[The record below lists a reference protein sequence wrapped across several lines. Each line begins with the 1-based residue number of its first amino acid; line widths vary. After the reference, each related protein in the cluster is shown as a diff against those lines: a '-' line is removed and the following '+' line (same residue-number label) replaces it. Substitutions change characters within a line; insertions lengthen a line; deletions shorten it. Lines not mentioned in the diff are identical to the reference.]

1 MALYH
6 RWIPE
11 RMRTDREMPSF
22 ADSVSAEDAMA
33 VHSYILDRA
42 WHEPGLTE
50 KRLDFAVERACLPV
64 SWMTD

>member
-1 MALYH
+1 
-6 RWIPE
+6 
-11 RMRTDREMPSF
+11 MPSF
-22 ADSVSAEDAMA
+22 ADSVSAEDAMT
-33 VHSYILDRA
+33 VHTYILYRA